1 MDGKGIKR
9 LADEHNVRSFW
20 IFGLDCGLDCKLVC
34 VCKVSVWT
42 AVAGIVLVLL
52 VILMVV
58 VLLELVQ
65 LLLLLLLLDVV
76 IEGGLS
82 EVSVTGGIVDCSDL
96 FCVVNHFPRHSVEQ
110 YSFPTSLFSTI
121 APVVRSFLH
130 QSHLRLGISYIYENI
145 NQHMQTR
152 GITFL
157 EIKKEKQN
165 NLKDWNKSMQL
176 ICGKSK
182 LLP

>member
-42 AVAGIVLVLL
+42 AVVGVVVVLLVLL
-52 VILMVV
+52 MVV
-58 VLLELVQ
+58 LLLELVQ
-65 LLLLLLLLDVV
+65 LLLLVLLLDVV

-130 QSHLRLGISYIYENI
+130 QSHFRLEISYIYI
-145 NQHMQTR
+145 W
-152 GITFL
+152 
-157 EIKKEKQN
+157 KY
-165 NLKDWNKSMQL
+165 KST
-176 ICGKSK
+176 ICK
-182 LLP
+182 PEE

>member
-34 VCKVSVWT
+34 VCKVLVWT
-42 AVAGIVLVLL
+42 AVAGAVLVVL
-52 VILMVV
+52 VILTVV

-76 IEGGLS
+76 IEGGFS
-82 EVSVTGGIVDCSDL
+82 EDSVTGGTTLDCSDL

-110 YSFPTSLFSTI
+110 YSFPTSLFKTT
-121 APVVRSFLH
+121 APVLRSFLH
-130 QSHLRLGISYIYENI
+130 QSHLRLWVSYIHENT
-145 NQHMQTR
+145 NQQKK
-152 GITFL
+152 F
-157 EIKKEKQN
+157 EKIK
-165 NLKDWNKSMQL
+165 
-176 ICGKSK
+176 
-182 LLP
+182 

>member
-42 AVAGIVLVLL
+42 AVVGVVVVL
-52 VILMVV
+52 LMVV
-58 VLLELVQ
+58 LLLELVQ
-65 LLLLLLLLDVV
+65 LLLLLLDVV

-130 QSHLRLGISYIYENI
+130 QSHLRLEISYVYKYKLTIYKPE
-145 NQHMQTR
+145 
-152 GITFL
+152 
-157 EIKKEKQN
+157 E
-165 NLKDWNKSMQL
+165 
-176 ICGKSK
+176 
-182 LLP
+182 

>member
-34 VCKVSVWT
+34 VCKVLVWT
-42 AVAGIVLVLL
+42 AVAGAVLVVL
-52 VILMVV
+52 VILTVV

-76 IEGGLS
+76 IEGGFS
-82 EVSVTGGIVDCSDL
+82 EDSVTGDTTLDCSDL

-110 YSFPTSLFSTI
+110 YSFPTSLFNTT
-121 APVVRSFLH
+121 APVLRSFLH
-130 QSHLRLGISYIYENI
+130 QSHLRLWVSYIHKNT
-145 NQHMQTR
+145 NQQKK
-152 GITFL
+152 F
-157 EIKKEKQN
+157 EKIK
-165 NLKDWNKSMQL
+165 
-176 ICGKSK
+176 
-182 LLP
+182 

>member
-34 VCKVSVWT
+34 VCKVLVWT
-42 AVAGIVLVLL
+42 AVAGAVLVLL
-52 VILMVV
+52 VILTVV

-76 IEGGLS
+76 IEGGFS
-82 EVSVTGGIVDCSDL
+82 EDSVTGGTLDCSDL

-110 YSFPTSLFSTI
+110 YSLPTSLFNTT
-121 APVVRSFLH
+121 APVFRSFLH
-130 QSHLRLGISYIYENI
+130 QSHLRLEMSYICENT
-145 NQHMQTR
+145 NQQYASQKNK
-152 GITFL
+152 IL
-157 EIKKEKQN
+157 IKWKRN
-165 NLKDWNKSMQL
+165 NKTWNTENNIIL
-176 ICGKSK
+176 N
-182 LLP
+182 LA